1 MRPGPV
7 DTAVFLASL
16 VLVALQVALMQALAE
31 AQGHHFAYVVIA
43 LALLGFG
50 GSGTALSLWRSRAL
64 ARGGRL
70 QSDLLL
76 SAGAGCIAVLP
87 LARLAAAR
95 VDFPLLFIDWR
106 AWGPL
111 LLAAG
116 LACVP
121 FFLGAL
127 FLGLT
132 FMRDTRG
139 IGRLYAANLL
149 GSAAGAA
156 GGLGLLLWLPA
167 ERVFPLMGAV
177 LACASLV
184 LAIGA
189 GRAAASL
196 AVFALGLAGAWLMP
210 GLPVSAYKPVSHALR
225 LAGAEILAD
234 ERHPMGRVQVV
245 RSPAL
250 RHAPGLSLNFG
261 GEIPATGHVF
271 VNGEGVGAF
280 LPPTASGGHILDHGV
295 QALPLALGA
304 PRRALVLHVGA
315 GASVGLLLSRQG
327 VAVDAVEPHPVV
339 ADLLREAYSPSD
351 GRLDVIPM
359 DGRAFLGRSPGPY
372 DLILLPPQGAF
383 GGGIG
388 VQALQENYLL
398 TREGFAALWRALGRG
413 DGEAG
418 MLSFCVH
425 LDQPP
430 RQSLKLL
437 GLAVSTLREAGVREP
452 SRHVAAVRSWEM
464 LAVAVSTRPFDE
476 SACLRLEEFA
486 LAGGFDR
493 VWVPGRGPARED
505 RFHLMLDDILPHGFE
520 AVLAGDGERFVR
532 GYPFDIS
539 PPVDGRPY
547 FHQFMRW
554 SRLGDVRRQL
564 GPDSPAFVEM
574 GTILV
579 ALTAVVLAVAAAA
592 LILLP
597 LPRLAGNGPAQGGTR
612 TGALAILCYF
622 GAIGLGF
629 MFLEIVWIQRF
640 TLFWGQPLYS
650 AAGVL
655 GALLCGMGAGS
666 ALSAR
671 VTCAPRAIRSAAAGA
686 IVLIGALSVVLP
698 YVMAV
703 ALGWP
708 EPLKWAVG
716 LGILFAIAVVF
727 GLPFPLALR
736 AVSAS
741 RPELIPWA
749 WGVNGCLSVLAAP
762 LAALVAMQGG
772 FVAVNAVAA
781 LAYLMAFCSASLGGN
796 ADSAT
801 GPGREGS
808 G

>member
-31 AQGHHFAYVVIA
+31 AQGHHFAYAVIA

-50 GSGTALSLWRSRAL
+50 GSGTALSLFRSRAL
-64 ARGGRL
+64 VRGGRL

-76 SAGAGCIAVLP
+76 SAGAGCIAALP
-87 LARLAAAR
+87 LARIVAAR
-95 VDFPLLFIDWR
+95 VDFPLLFMDWR

-111 LLAAG
+111 LLSAG

-127 FLGLT
+127 SVGLA
-132 FMRDTRG
+132 FMRDTRS

-156 GGLGLLLWLPA
+156 GGLGLLFWLPA
-167 ERVFPLMGAV
+167 ERVFPLMGSV
-177 LACASLV
+177 LACAA
-184 LAIGA
+184 LALAPGR
-189 GRAAASL
+189 GRATACL
-196 AVFALGLAGAWLMP
+196 AVLALGLAGAWLMP

-225 LAGAEILAD
+225 LAGAEVLTDAS
-234 ERHPMGRVQVV
+234 HPMGRVQVV

-280 LPPTASGGHILDHGV
+280 LPPPASGRHILDHGV

-304 PRRALVLHVGA
+304 PRRALVLHAGA

-327 VAVDAVEPHPVV
+327 VYVDAVEPHPVV
-339 ADLLREAYSPSD
+339 ANLLRVAYSPPD
-351 GRLDVIPM
+351 GRLAVIPM
-359 DGRAFLGRSPGPY
+359 AGRAFLGRSQGFY
-372 DLILLPPQGAF
+372 DLILLPLQGTF

-388 VQALQENYLL
+388 LQALQEDYLL
-398 TREGFAALWRALGRG
+398 TREGFSALWRALGQ
-413 DGEAG
+413 DAGEGG

-437 GLAVSTLREAGVREP
+437 GLAVSALREAGVREP
-452 SRHVAAVRSWEM
+452 SRHVAAIRSWEM
-464 LAVAVSTRPFDE
+464 LSVAVSTRPFDE
-476 SACLRLEEFA
+476 AACRRLEEFA
-486 LAGGFDR
+486 RSLGFDR
-493 VWVPGRGPARED
+493 VWVPGLGPARED

-520 AVLAGDGERFVR
+520 AVLAGDGERFAR
-532 GYPFDIS
+532 DYPFDIA
-539 PPVDGRPY
+539 PPEDVRPY

-554 SRLGDVRRQL
+554 GRLGDVRRLL
-564 GPDSPAFVEM
+564 GTDNPAFVEM
-574 GTILV
+574 GAILV
-579 ALTAVVLAVAAAA
+579 ALTAVTLGVAAVA

-597 LPRLAGNGPAQGGTR
+597 LSRLAGTGPAQGGTR
-612 TGALAILCYF
+612 TGALAVLGYF

-655 GALLCGMGAGS
+655 AALLCGMGAGS

-671 VTCAPRAIRSAAAGA
+671 MPCTPRAIRSGL
-686 IVLIGALSVVLP
+686 VG
-698 YVMAV
+698 AV
-703 ALGWP
+703 ALIGLLSVGLTHLMAVGLSWP

-716 LGILFAIAVVF
+716 LAVLTASAVVY

-736 AVSAS
+736 AVGAS
-741 RPELIPWA
+741 RPELVPWA

-772 FVAVNAVAA
+772 SVAVNAVAA
-781 LAYLMAFCSASLGGN
+781 AAYLMAFCSASLAVEAG
-796 ADSAT
+796 SAT

>member
-7 DTAVFLASL
+7 NTAVFLASL

-210 GLPVSAYKPVSHALR
+210 GLPVSAYKPVSHAVR
-225 LAGAEILAD
+225 LPGAEILAD

-261 GEIPATGHVF
+261 GEIPATGHVY
-271 VNGEGVGAF
+271 VNGEGLGAF
-280 LPPTASGGHILDHGV
+280 LPPSASGGHILDHGV
-295 QALPLALGA
+295 QALPLALAA
-304 PRRALVLHVGA
+304 PRRALVLPAGA

-327 VAVDAVEPHPVV
+327 VDVDAVEPHPVV
-339 ADLLREAYSPSD
+339 AKLLRTAYPSSD
-351 GRLDVIPM
+351 VRLNVISE
-359 DGRAFLGRSPGPY
+359 DCRAFLGRSREPY
-372 DLILLPPQGAF
+372 ELILLPPLGAF

-388 VQALQENYLL
+388 LQAQQENYLL
-398 TREGFAALWRALGRG
+398 TREGFAALWNALARG
-413 DGEAG
+413 EGNVG

-430 RQSLKLL
+430 RQSLRLL
-437 GLAVSTLREAGVREP
+437 TLVADAMRRAGVSDP

-476 SACLRLEEFA
+476 AARLRLEGFA
-486 LAGGFDR
+486 RSGGFDR
-493 VWVPGRGPARED
+493 VWVPGRGPAPED
-505 RFHLMLDDILPHGFE
+505 SFHLMLDDILPRGFE
-520 AVLAGDGERFVR
+520 AVLAGAGARFVR
-532 GYPFDIS
+532 DYPFDIA
-539 PPVDGRPY
+539 PPEDGRPY
-547 FHQFMRW
+547 FHQFIRW
-554 SRLGDVRRQL
+554 DRLGDVRRLL
-564 GPDSPAFVEM
+564 GQDCPAFVEM
-574 GTILV
+574 GAILV
-579 ALTAVVLAVAAAA
+579 ALTAAALAVAAVV

-597 LPRLAGNGPAQGGTR
+597 LWRLSGKDAAKLGTR
-612 TGALAILCYF
+612 AGTAAVLAYF
-622 GAIGLGF
+622 GAIGVGF
-629 MFLEIVWIQRF
+629 MFLEMVWIQRF
-640 TLFWGQPLYS
+640 TLFWGQPLSS

-655 GALLCGMGAGS
+655 AALLCGMGAGS
-666 ALSAR
+666 ALSAG
-671 VTCAPRAIRSAAAGA
+671 VPCAPRAIRWVLAGILALIGLHAAG
-686 IVLIGALSVVLP
+686 LP
-698 YVMAV
+698 HLMA
-703 ALGWP
+703 AGLGWP
-708 EPLKWAVG
+708 EPLKWVVG
-716 LGILFAIAVVF
+716 LGVLSVSAVVL

-736 AVSAS
+736 ALGAS
-741 RPELIPWA
+741 RPELVPWA

-762 LAALVAMQGG
+762 LAVLTAMQGG
-772 FVAVNAVAA
+772 FGAVSAVAA
-781 LAYLMAFCSASLGGN
+781 TAYLLAFGSASQAAAASG
-796 ADSAT
+796 
-801 GPGREGS
+801 EG
-808 G
+808 

>member
-1 MRPGPV
+1 MRPRAV
-7 DTAVFLASL
+7 DSAVFLASL
-16 VLVALQVALMQALAE
+16 VLVALQVTLMQALAE

-50 GSGTALSLWRSRAL
+50 GSGTALSLLRPRAL
-64 ARGGRL
+64 ARGARL

-76 SAGAGCIAVLP
+76 SAGMGCIVALP

-95 VDFPLLFIDWR
+95 VDFPLLFVDWR

-111 LLAAG
+111 LLSAG

-127 FLGLT
+127 FLGLA
-132 FMRDTRG
+132 FMRDTRS

-156 GGLGLLLWLPA
+156 TGLGLLFWLPA
-167 ERVFPLMGAV
+167 ERVFPFMGSV
-177 LACASLV
+177 LACAALV
-184 LAIGA
+184 LAPGR
-189 GRAAASL
+189 GRAAACR
-196 AVFALGLAGAWLMP
+196 AVLALGVAGAWLMP
-210 GLPVSAYKPVSHALR
+210 GMPVSAYKPVSHALR
-225 LAGAEILAD
+225 LAGAEVLAD

-261 GEIPATGHVF
+261 GEIPATGHVY

-280 LPPTASGGHILDHGV
+280 LPSAASGGHILDHGL
-295 QALPLALGA
+295 QALPLALCA
-304 PRRALVLHVGA
+304 PRRALVLHAGA
-315 GASVGLLLSRQG
+315 GASAGLLLSHQG
-327 VAVDAVEPHPVV
+327 VDVDAVEPHPIV
-339 ADLLREAYSPSD
+339 AGLLRGAYSSPD
-351 GRLDVIPM
+351 GRLAVIAM
-359 DGRAFLGRSPGPY
+359 DGRAFLGWSRRAY

-388 VQALQENYLL
+388 LQALQENYLL
-398 TREGFAALWRALGRG
+398 TREGFSALWNALARG
-413 DGEAG
+413 EGEAG
-418 MLSFCVH
+418 LLSFSVH

-437 GLAVSTLREAGVREP
+437 SLSAAALREAGVRDP

-476 SACLRLEEFA
+476 AACRRLEDFA
-486 LAGGFDR
+486 RFGGFDR
-493 VWVPGRGPARED
+493 VWVPGRGPAWED
-505 RFHLMLDDILPHGFE
+505 RFHLMLDDVLPYGFE
-520 AVLAGDGERFVR
+520 AILAGDGERFVR
-532 GYPFDIS
+532 DYPFDIA
-539 PPVDGRPY
+539 PPEDVRPY
-547 FHQFMRW
+547 FHQFIRW
-554 SRLGDVRRQL
+554 GRLGDVRRQL

-579 ALTAVVLAVAAAA
+579 ALTAVILAVAAFA

-597 LPRLAGNGPAQGGTR
+597 LSRLAGKGPAKGGAR
-612 TGALAILCYF
+612 RGAPAVLGYF

-655 GALLCGMGAGS
+655 TALLCGMGVGS
-666 ALSAR
+666 ALSAG
-671 VTCAPRAIRSAAAGA
+671 VPCAPRAIRSVLVGA
-686 IVLIGALSVVLP
+686 LALIGALSVVLP
-698 YVMAV
+698 RVMAV
-703 ALGWP
+703 GLGWP

-716 LGILFAIAVVF
+716 LGILFVAAVVF

-736 AVSAS
+736 AVSAT
-741 RPELIPWA
+741 RPELVPWA
-749 WGVNGCLSVLAAP
+749 WGVNGCFSVLAAP

-772 FVAVNAVAA
+772 FGAVSAVAA
-781 LAYLMAFCSASLGGN
+781 AAYLMAFCSASLAGDAGPANGSVCGGKC
-796 ADSAT
+796 
-801 GPGREGS
+801 
-808 G
+808 